1 MTATIH
7 QPPPGAVPLLPLP
20 GTRLPDLQ
28 DLLLTP
34 ERAAMFWA
42 AVEEETAARLAGRP

>member
-7 QPPPGAVPLLPLP
+7 QPPPGPVPLLPLP
-20 GTRLPDLQ
+20 ARLPDLQ

-42 AVEEETAARLAGRP
+42 AVEEETAARLVGRP